1 MVITTVMIT
10 MPHGR
15 YHHYDYYTPAPVTT
29 TIAVTFISITVECP
43 CYYHYYFRFYYCYYR
58 NYYHHHHYHHCQCPG
73 MANASIII
81 NMRHQLLCLQK
92 RVTRANSQVLLAFCL
107 AILSCLVHFWGWCH
121 LFATAQ
127 AWTKWLSLPWALWG
141 SNSACFTNPCQWQM
155 LLKSVPMALWSGQT
169 TPQPWNIMF

>member
-1 MVITTVMIT
+1 MIT
-10 MPHGR
+10 IPHCC
-15 YHHYDYYTPAPVTT
+15 YHHYDYYTTATITT
-29 TIAVTFISITVECP
+29 TITVTFISITIECP
-43 CYYHYYFRFYYCYYR
+43 CYYHYYFRFYYCYYN
-58 NYYHHHHYHHCQCPG
+58 NYYYHYHYCQRPG

-81 NMRHQLLCLQK
+81 NMQHQLLCLQK

-107 AILSCLVHFWGWCH
+107 AILSCLVHFWGCCH
-121 LFATAQ
+121 LFAAAQ

-155 LLKSVPMALWSGQT
+155 LLRSIPMALWSGQT